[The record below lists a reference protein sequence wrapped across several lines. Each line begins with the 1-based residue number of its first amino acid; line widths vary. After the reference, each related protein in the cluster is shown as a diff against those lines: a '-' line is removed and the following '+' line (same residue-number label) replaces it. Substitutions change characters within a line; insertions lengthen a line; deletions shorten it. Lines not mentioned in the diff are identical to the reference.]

1 QKTTSDYLEGLLD
14 LDACGQN
21 GHLELVAG
29 LPPTPPAPSLAPAYQ
44 LAPTGSITLRCVPL
58 HLYREELMASIARK
72 LDVLRVE
79 RVSLRDEAS
88 QNEQLGQAL
97 SVRVDLLARPAE
109 RDKFRLH
116 VDELDKIVNLLL
128 SLSGRLARVHNALT
142 GLPADEASQERRALE
157 AKRDKLTSQH
167 EEARRLK
174 ESIDK
179 RSRQVALF
187 LRRYLSPQEYADYGH
202 FVRMKSKLL
211 VDAREIDDKIR
222 LGEEQLTALRTG
234 GQGSTVTPWK
244 PMAS

>member
-1 QKTTSDYLEGLLD
+1 ME
-14 LDACGQN
+14 
-21 GHLELVAG
+21 
-29 LPPTPPAPSLAPAYQ
+29 
-44 LAPTGSITLRCVPL
+44 
-58 HLYREELMASIARK
+58 SIARK

-142 GLPADEASQERRALE
+142 GLPADDASQERRALE